1 MSPGFNS
8 SQFEYHGISPSL
20 QFVCSGHVNA
30 WEAYF
35 ESEGM
40 YTNITFQVWRPQTTT
55 SGCINTTYVL
65 VGMNSF
71 NNQTVDNTLRS
82 QFVPAP
88 NSVIEFKVGDVV
100 GFYAKFDGS
109 ELAYF
114 QTNSEASSVSYT
126 IETSLTSLEMDGIST
141 LNINCSSSI
150 STVPLLTANVT
161 QGKYVTIVSVYYSEG
176 SPIASLNEVITCYQS
191 VHASVTTHFVPTY
204 IQYLRIEEGKN

>member
-1 MSPGFNS
+1 MSPVFNS

-35 ESEGM
+35 EREGM

-55 SGCINTTYVL
+55 SGCINTTYTYVL
-65 VGMNSF
+65 VGTNSF

-88 NSVIEFKVGDVV
+88 NSVIEFQVGDVV
-100 GFYAKFDGS
+100 SFYAKFGGS

-114 QTNSEASSVSYT
+114 QTNSEASQSLVSYN
-126 IETSLTSLEMDGIST
+126 IETSLTSLEVDGIPT
-141 LNINCSSSI
+141 LNINCSFSI
-150 STVPLLTANVT
+150 PTVRSVPLLTANVT

-176 SPIASLNEVITCYQS
+176 VSHCKSQ
-191 VHASVTTHFVPTY
+191 
-204 IQYLRIEEGKN
+204 